1 MPFSDF
7 IVNFFQLFALLLELT
22 ISFIDFLLQALH
34 FLLFFLDLLGNFDV
48 NLFWLFDVFLSL
60 KKRSTQSN
68 IFTLDQLTYY
78 QNIVEISIFQRVIVI
93 DDSNLFY
100 KSIIVMTFKNELAC
114 FLIET
119 EDLLCNFQDWFL
131 RDINPVE
138 L

>member
-1 MPFSDF
+1 LPFSDF

-22 ISFIDFLLQALH
+22 INFIDFLLQALH